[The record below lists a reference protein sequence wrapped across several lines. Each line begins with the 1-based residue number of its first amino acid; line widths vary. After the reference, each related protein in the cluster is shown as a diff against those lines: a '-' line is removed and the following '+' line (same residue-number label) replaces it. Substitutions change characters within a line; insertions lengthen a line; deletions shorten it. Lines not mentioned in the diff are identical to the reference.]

1 LNSEQERSVALRP
14 AVFEDAHGITLALL
28 ESAEHHARLD
38 PERYFVPAFDT
49 LFTRYQNRIRE
60 LRSGTSSEIM
70 LVAEQNGEIV
80 GFIEA
85 KLEQSPD
92 PMHRSMTFCHVGEI
106 VVRGQHRSQG
116 IGAQLVRGVEDWG
129 REHGADFVSL
139 EYHIANTRA
148 ASFYQRKMGYGPA
161 AVTAIKRL

>member
-1 LNSEQERSVALRP
+1 LNSEQETGVALRP
-14 AVFEDAHGITLALL
+14 AVFEDAHGIALALL
-28 ESAEHHARLD
+28 ESAEHHTRLD

-49 LFTRYQNRIRE
+49 LLTRYQNRLRE
-60 LRSGTSSEIM
+60 LRPGASSETM

-85 KLEQSPD
+85 KIDQSPD

-106 VVRGQHRSQG
+106 VVRGQHRSHG
-116 IGAQLVRGVEDWG
+116 IGAQLLRGAEDWG
-129 REHGADFVSL
+129 REHGADFASL

-148 ASFYQRKMGYGPA
+148 GSFYQRRMGYKTA